1 MGKMIYLV
9 SNTPYSDND
18 IVWLNLCK
26 IKFFKF
32 DVNLNKFDA
41 IIVTSKNSINALKFN
56 SIALADILVF
66 AIGKATALA
75 CKEFGFTQIYEAK
88 NSHGSDFGAEILS
101 SLRDKKVLFI
111 KAKETISNL
120 DIYFSQN
127 GVDITAVDGY
137 ENLILNIKDIKK
149 PKPNSTIIFTSP
161 MNVRAFIQNFG
172 WDKSYQAVAIGK
184 ATANALNSHCN
195 PIISNSQTIKECVA
209 LAKSLDNR
217 WSKE

>member
-1 MGKMIYLV
+1 MIYLV

-26 IKFFKF
+26 IRFFNF
-32 DVNLNKFDA
+32 NVNLSKFDA

-88 NSHGSDFGAEILS
+88 NSHGDEFGAEILEK
-101 SLRDKKVLFI
+101 LNGKKVLFI
-111 KAKETISNL
+111 KAKETVSNL

-127 GVDITAVDGY
+127 GIDITVVDGY
-137 ENLILNIKDIKK
+137 ENLILYPNDIKK
-149 PKPNSTIIFTSP
+149 PEPNSTIIFTSP
-161 MNVRAFIQNFG
+161 MNVRAFIKNFS
-172 WDKSYQAVAIGK
+172 WNDSYQAVAIGK
-184 ATANALNSHCN
+184 ATASTLASYCT
-195 PIISNSQTIKECVA
+195 PIISNSQSLKSCIE
-209 LAKSLDNR
+209 LAKSLDNSWR
-217 WSKE
+217 K

>member
-1 MGKMIYLV
+1 MIYLV

-26 IKFFKF
+26 IRFFNF
-32 DVNLNKFDA
+32 NVNLSKFDA

-88 NSHGSDFGAEILS
+88 NSHGSEFGAEILEK
-101 SLRDKKVLFI
+101 LYGKKVLFI
-111 KAKETISNL
+111 KAKETVSNL

-127 GVDITAVDGY
+127 GIDITVVDGY
-137 ENLILNIKDIKK
+137 ENLILYPNDIKK
-149 PKPNSTIIFTSP
+149 PEPNSTIIFTSP
-161 MNVRAFIQNFG
+161 MNVRAFIQNFS
-172 WDKSYQAVAIGK
+172 WNDSYQAVAIGK
-184 ATANALNSHCN
+184 ATASTLASYCT
-195 PIISNSQTIKECVA
+195 PIISNSQSLKSCIE
-209 LAKSLDNR
+209 LAKSLDNS
-217 WSKE
+217 WCK